1 MTRHVIRL
9 DPGSALH
16 RCLSLRFGA
25 LLALI
30 AGSILIFS
38 TGPITNAA
46 SPAAGL
52 VLWNKLGSETEVLN
66 SAFGPNLRLPALRLA
81 TPKHAWRARRL
92 AAPCS
97 MAATACKRRRKLRSL
112 HVFSNASTYV
122 VRRSRM
128 RDQYATTND
137 SVRCGI
143 PTADSPMI
151 SCIPAFQI
159 LLGFADC
166 VLVISHSSLIAES
179 SRLMRSAHAIGVQA
193 GSATL

>member
-81 TPKHAWRARRL
+81 TPKHA
-92 AAPCS
+92 
-97 MAATACKRRRKLRSL
+97 
-112 HVFSNASTYV
+112 
-122 VRRSRM
+122 
-128 RDQYATTND
+128 
-137 SVRCGI
+137 
-143 PTADSPMI
+143 
-151 SCIPAFQI
+151 
-159 LLGFADC
+159 
-166 VLVISHSSLIAES
+166 
-179 SRLMRSAHAIGVQA
+179 
-193 GSATL
+193 